1 MIEQVF
7 DFKNQKY
14 NSLEDIKDKLDYF
27 RSLSQ
32 NGLHHLNK
40 LELEKLK
47 MEFVKFLN
55 IKFTFFAD
63 THPTRL
69 FRVTVNKSY
78 EGKNVRLQKITDL
91 VGPPKGLSNYG
102 RCNLQGESVFYAAL
116 DAKTAIWEVQPQ
128 IGDLITISEWE
139 IKKDEKLNTHF
150 IYHPSATNLSKES
163 LDANKSWDC
172 FKRQIK
178 PEDAEFFEELIKFL
192 SEEYM
197 KKVKQGENQNY
208 LFSAN
213 YSSRLIQ
220 SKPDSNGFKIEAIC
234 YPSIKMEY
242 GLSNLAINND
252 CVLEKLNLKKI
263 TVYDVVNVDYNTSKL
278 KENDFIQCSPMVIST
293 NNFDYQNNR
302 IIYNL
307 DEELKLAM
315 KLRERYY

>member
-1 MIEQVF
+1 
-7 DFKNQKY
+7 
-14 NSLEDIKDKLDYF
+14 
-27 RSLSQ
+27 
-32 NGLHHLNK
+32 
-40 LELEKLK
+40 
-47 MEFVKFLN
+47 
-55 IKFTFFAD
+55 
-63 THPTRL
+63 
-69 FRVTVNKSY
+69 
-78 EGKNVRLQKITDL
+78 
-91 VGPPKGLSNYG
+91 
-102 RCNLQGESVFYAAL
+102 
-116 DAKTAIWEVQPQ
+116 
-128 IGDLITISEWE
+128 
-139 IKKDEKLNTHF
+139 
-150 IYHPSATNLSKES
+150 
-163 LDANKSWDC
+163 
-172 FKRQIK
+172 
-178 PEDAEFFEELIKFL
+178 
-192 SEEYM
+192 M